1 MEKAL
6 LVSKSC
12 VIDETKFNVK
22 RLVEIENSIKEK

>member
-1 MEKAL
+1 L

-22 RLVEIENSIKEK
+22 RLVEIEKSIKEK